1 MAKSHAAIAPPAIP
15 TRVLFAWVGEMTY
28 YAGPQPGDE
37 RPKGG
42 GDYTKDNVGHEVF
55 NFSQYGGRLYGYVA
69 ARINLK
75 RIDPIAGGRQSAN
88 ELATS
93 YTHCRVLSG

>member
-42 GDYTKDNVGHEVF
+42 GD
-55 NFSQYGGRLYGYVA
+55 
-69 ARINLK
+69 
-75 RIDPIAGGRQSAN
+75 
-88 ELATS
+88 
-93 YTHCRVLSG
+93 